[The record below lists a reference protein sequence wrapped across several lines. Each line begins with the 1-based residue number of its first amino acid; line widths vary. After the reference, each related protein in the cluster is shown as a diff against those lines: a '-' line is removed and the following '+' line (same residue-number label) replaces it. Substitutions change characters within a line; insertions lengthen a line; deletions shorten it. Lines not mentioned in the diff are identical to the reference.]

1 MEDTLI
7 ETFYEDF
14 NNAQTPEEKEKLLSE
29 FISSGVEISDDDIK
43 ELKYQIEDIRQ
54 SDAIIDDAI
63 ISIDIED
70 GKYSLFTCIK
80 ELDDYKSGCNYY
92 VKSDDPKEFYKMSGI
107 GETNPIIQ
115 NMIDS
120 IKPIYYIIVDDGIG
134 TLKRK
139 NIFPKDA
146 NFSNYFIKFV

>member
-29 FISSGVEISDDDIK
+29 FITSGVEISDDDIK

-54 SDAIIDDAI
+54 SDAIIEDAI

-80 ELDDYKSGCNYY
+80 ELCDYQSGCNYY

-139 NIFPKDA
+139 NIFSKDA
-146 NFSNYFIKFV
+146 TFSNYFIKFV

>member
-29 FISSGVEISDDDIK
+29 FITSGVEISDDDIK

-80 ELDDYKSGCNYY
+80 ELDDYQSGCNYY

-139 NIFPKDA
+139 NIFSKVA
-146 NFSNYFIKFV
+146 TFSNYFIKFV

>member
-29 FISSGVEISDDDIK
+29 FITSGFEISDDDIK

-54 SDAIIDDAI
+54 SDAIIEDAI

-80 ELDDYKSGCNYY
+80 ELGDYQSGCNYY

-139 NIFPKDA
+139 NIFSKDA
-146 NFSNYFIKFV
+146 TFSNYFIKFV